1 MQYIDCFIN
10 PISRQVSYPG
20 AVIVQR
26 DTNVE
31 ALRFHFS
38 LQAEHALE
46 DDSIR
51 VMVKTGKEIRGF
63 NAENVRVE
71 TNDGGD
77 EELVFEHT
85 ITRYETEVPG
95 QINVSVCG
103 NQISGNTITE
113 AWHTLNMSFQVGSS
127 VHTDS
132 DEGEDSE
139 ETQASN
145 AEKIAALQTLVDAIT
160 SGRPIPVDLKSKM
173 VDTSAIYLYTGNEQG
188 EQHNYWYYHDGT
200 SWVPGS
206 EYGGITVDDELSATS
221 ENPVQN
227 KVIKANF
234 DQVNGRLQELNGLQT
249 VVTGT
254 GRGIGGYSYECEF
267 VPGQKYVIT
276 NTSDSIRFNAKTWN
290 DGADVEQIKNAIMP
304 GESVTFVPTL
314 AAPYLRLYFS
324 DAGMGSFEVK
334 SGEITEMKDTVEALG
349 TTVSG
354 LTANVETLSANVE
367 KMQYSESVEY
377 ESGLYS
383 GPVPAV
389 GDTYD
394 KAKTSNTGWICKK
407 VPVTQGDRVI
417 FYGAATAST
426 PLWVYTT
433 TGGTVIAVTSAIQY
447 TSENPVELDIT
458 DDGFLYLNAR
468 TTYGYGATHYINDG
482 YGKIEE
488 QIEALREEIP
498 VIIPPYPLEFTFDV
512 TGIPA
517 QDNFSITSHDP
528 QDIYDLYDGLM
539 TTYPAYI
546 TRVDCSEADSIL
558 GVTRPSYLADYPIY
572 LYKFSPKVINTTAAI
587 KRKIKMMVLT
597 GLHSNEKWNVYNVYR
612 IMKYICENWKTDK
625 NAATIRTFV
634 EFWIIP
640 MVNPWGW
647 ANAGTGSAGR
657 VNGNGVNLNRN
668 APASTWRQTSEGS
681 DYSGPS
687 AGSEYETKIWLY
699 YHDQLQPDVFIDQHT
714 PGMPSTGYF
723 GVLEADITNTAI
735 ANIGDVMCREISNHL
750 LKVDENVPDSAD
762 TVLFDLYSD
771 TNPGQASRCALEH
784 GTPYAF
790 LFEMAD
796 SSKWSNGVLTESTVT
811 GASSG
816 IQIREQMQN
825 IYGCWQ
831 RLLSAASK

>member
-1 MQYIDCFIN
+1 MAEQIKNLIAKWDATWPSPLVVSRQHDNGQFRINLVDYPEPENYENQNEEILETINYYLVVWMKQSEDGEMEKLAPIQLPGPYWLVNSPYTQLVQDIKFQFYATSSVTGYIAHSAQFKGMILESLSGSQQQSVIPEDMWDAYKQYIEDKI
-10 PISRQVSYPG
+10 IG
-20 AVIVQR
+20 AGL
-26 DTNVE
+26 
-31 ALRFHFS
+31 A
-38 LQAEHALE
+38 
-46 DDSIR
+46 
-51 VMVKTGKEIRGF
+51 
-63 NAENVRVE
+63 
-71 TNDGGD
+71 
-77 EELVFEHT
+77 T
-85 ITRYETEVPG
+85 IDPTL
-95 QINVSVCG
+95 S
-103 NQISGNTITE
+103 ISG
-113 AWHTLNMSFQVGSS
+113 
-127 VHTDS
+127 
-132 DEGEDSE
+132 
-139 ETQASN
+139 
-145 AEKIAALQTLVDAIT
+145 AAADAKATGDAIA
-160 SGRPIPVDLKSKM
+160 G
-173 VDTSAIYLYTGNEQG
+173 
-188 EQHNYWYYHDGT
+188 
-200 SWVPGS
+200 
-206 EYGGITVDDELSATS
+206 
-221 ENPVQN
+221 
-227 KVIKANF
+227 
-234 DQVNGRLQELNGLQT
+234 VNGRLQELNGLQT

-290 DGADVEQIKNAIMP
+290 DGADVEKIKNAIMP